1 MGVFSPAEGG
11 KMDFVSLKY
20 DFSFKALMMNEE
32 VRKYFISDVLDIPVE
47 RLKSVKLINTYLWRR
62 YREQKQGIV
71 DVLVELDDHSKVNIE
86 LQIKMIKNWDKRN
99 LFYLSK
105 LFTSDLLVGE
115 NYSKLKRCVCI
126 SILDFNLDERPEYHK
141 IYRLRDKQGYE
152 YSDMFEIHI
161 IELRKRLKGDNRMDE
176 WISLLNAKSKEELD
190 MIQTRTKNPGIL
202 AAIREVKVMG
212 LGKNLW
218 MLYEAHMKEIRD
230 RNAREEYVFDEG
242 LAAGKAE
249 GKAEAIL
256 DLLSEVGDVPIWLCQ
271 LIQSQQDEETLR
283 HWLKVAAKAE
293 SVEGFCAHLQITL
306 EKNL

>member
-1 MGVFSPAEGG
+1 
-11 KMDFVSLKY
+11 
-20 DFSFKALMMNEE
+20 
-32 VRKYFISDVLDIPVE
+32 
-47 RLKSVKLINTYLWRR
+47 
-62 YREQKQGIV
+62 
-71 DVLVELDDHSKVNIE
+71 
-86 LQIKMIKNWDKRN
+86 
-99 LFYLSK
+99 
-105 LFTSDLLVGE
+105 
-115 NYSKLKRCVCI
+115 
-126 SILDFNLDERPEYHK
+126 
-141 IYRLRDKQGYE
+141 
-152 YSDMFEIHI
+152 MFEIHI